1 MNDPAPLQP
10 DSSPD
15 PQPSAESVELL
26 DHLLDSLFDD
36 FAFWFQRGL
45 QLLDHTP
52 VQLLPPPEQ
61 QELRRGLDEALRA
74 LAATRA
80 LRAACSAP
88 MAVDLEA
95 MAPWHR
101 LMMRVWN
108 LSSMLRIAGVSLPDE
123 PRRPQPGV

>member
-1 MNDPAPLQP
+1 MSQFSAPEPLSSAADEPA
-10 DSSPD
+10 
-15 PQPSAESVELL
+15 ALL
-26 DHLLDSLFDD
+26 DQLLESLFSD
-36 FAFWFQRGL
+36 FSFWLQRGL
-45 QLLDHTP
+45 VLLEHTP
-52 VQLLPPPEQ
+52 PTLLPAAEQ
-61 QELRRGLDEALRA
+61 QCLRSALQEGLQA

-108 LSSMLRIAGVSLPDE
+108 LSAMLRVAGVPLPDDG
-123 PRRPQPGV
+123 RASTDQAG

>member
-1 MNDPAPLQP
+1 MSQFSAPEPLSSAADEPA
-10 DSSPD
+10 
-15 PQPSAESVELL
+15 ALL
-26 DHLLDSLFDD
+26 DQLLESLFSD
-36 FAFWFQRGL
+36 FSFWFQRGL
-45 QLLDHTP
+45 VLLDHTP
-52 VQLLPPPEQ
+52 ATLLPVAEQ
-61 QELRRGLDEALRA
+61 QSLRYALQEGLQA

-108 LSSMLRIAGVSLPDE
+108 LSAMLRVAGVPLPDDG
-123 PRRPQPGV
+123 RASTDQAG

>member
-1 MNDPAPLQP
+1 MSQFSAPEPLSSAADEPA
-10 DSSPD
+10 
-15 PQPSAESVELL
+15 ALL
-26 DHLLDSLFDD
+26 DQLLESLFSD
-36 FAFWFQRGL
+36 FSFWFQRGL
-45 QLLDHTP
+45 VLLEHTP
-52 VQLLPPPEQ
+52 ATLLPAAEQ
-61 QELRRGLDEALRA
+61 QSLRSALQEGLQA

-108 LSSMLRIAGVSLPDE
+108 LSAMLRVAGVPLPDDG
-123 PRRPQPGV
+123 RASTDQAG

>member
-1 MNDPAPLQP
+1 VSQFSAPEPLSSAADEPA
-10 DSSPD
+10 
-15 PQPSAESVELL
+15 ALL
-26 DHLLDSLFDD
+26 DQLLESLFSD
-36 FAFWFQRGL
+36 FSFWFQRGL
-45 QLLDHTP
+45 VLLEHTP
-52 VQLLPPPEQ
+52 ATLLPAAEQ
-61 QELRRGLDEALRA
+61 QSLRSALQEGLQA

-108 LSSMLRIAGVSLPDE
+108 LSAMLRVAGVPLPDDG
-123 PRRPQPGV
+123 RASTDQAG

>member
-1 MNDPAPLQP
+1 MSQFSAPEPLSSAADEPA
-10 DSSPD
+10 
-15 PQPSAESVELL
+15 ALL
-26 DHLLDSLFDD
+26 DQLLESLFSD
-36 FAFWFQRGL
+36 FSFWFQRGL
-45 QLLDHTP
+45 VLLDHTP
-52 VQLLPPPEQ
+52 ATLLPAAEQ
-61 QELRRGLDEALRA
+61 QSLRSALQEGLQA

-108 LSSMLRIAGVSLPDE
+108 LSAMLRVAGVPLPDDG
-123 PRRPQPGV
+123 RASTDQAG